1 MKNSFSIFQNIL
13 LSSYNDTL
21 YIELLLY
28 SFSKELRVF
37 KREKKILFS
46 INNSP
51 KRGEETPRAIQIK
64 LKGEKKKVYRTLELI
79 DI

>member
-13 LSSYNDTL
+13 FSSYNDTL

-37 KREKKILFS
+37 KKEKENPLFNQQCSQERRRNPSSYTNKIEGREKKS
-46 INNSP
+46 I
-51 KRGEETPRAIQIK
+51 
-64 LKGEKKKVYRTLELI
+64 
-79 DI
+79 